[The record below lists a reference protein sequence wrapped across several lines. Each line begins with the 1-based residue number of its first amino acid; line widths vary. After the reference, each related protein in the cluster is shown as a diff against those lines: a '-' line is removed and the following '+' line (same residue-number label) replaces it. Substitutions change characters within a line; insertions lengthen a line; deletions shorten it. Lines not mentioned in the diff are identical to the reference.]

1 METMK
6 ASVVP
11 ATTTTTTTTTTATA
25 AAAAAA
31 ALRDAQPTESEH
43 GRPRV
48 VPVTIVETRTTVT
61 AHCGATR
68 RIREV
73 AGKTAMFLFVTVSHC
88 AVSNQYYVCRNKT
101 RMRVIAASPYRHATH
116 YICCIGLGWPSH
128 MYIFICIYV
137 SRLCVS
143 CTPIASRIL
152 V

>member
-1 METMK
+1 MRTICT
-6 ASVVP
+6 SP
-11 ATTTTTTTTTTATA
+11 RTDNHTSTSSLNFYRQD
-25 AAAAAA
+25 
-31 ALRDAQPTESEH
+31 ALRDAQPTVSEH
-43 GRPRV
+43 GRQRV

-88 AVSNQYYVCRNKT
+88 TVSSRYYVCRNKT